1 MADLILFSIASMDR
15 KSPPFE
21 NVKTP
26 ESGGEARDAH
36 TLAAVKLKAY
46 LGIPVPD
53 PREDMTHYN
62 GEMEEAAERYIRFV
76 IEQIEAAGRN
86 ADPIIMI
93 EKKVDLSGYAEG
105 LSGTADCLIITEE
118 HLHIIEFHYGAEEKA
133 SAGDENSVNAEI
145 AGYALGVIGMYD
157 GIYGFETVTMTIVQP
172 RIDNLSSVTVDK
184 EDLLRWGEEV
194 LKPAFHLPK
203 LERIIG
209 REYMHGKPAGEKN
222 NTEKA
227 AEVRTRVEDPKGK
240 KRRMKMK
247 NEEVRTKVKTG
258 LTRWSYVSVW
268 EPQAVEEDRAKY
280 SVSVIIPKSDTKT
293 IQAIRDAIRAAYED
307 GEAKLRGNEKTVPP
321 MEQIKTPLRDGDL
334 ERPEDD
340 AYQDSYFVN
349 AKSFMA
355 PGIVDANRKPILD
368 HAEVYSGVYG
378 RVSMTFYA
386 YNTGTAR
393 GIACGL
399 NNLQKLMDGEA
410 LGGRISAE
418 EDFDDGFTMEEY
430 DFLT

>member
-76 IEQIEAAGRN
+76 IEQIEVAGRN
-86 ADPIIMI
+86 ADPIVMI

-157 GIYGFETVTMTIVQP
+157 GIYGFETVTMTILQP

-194 LKPAFHLPK
+194 LKPALRLAKP
-203 LERIIG
+203 ERIIG
-209 REYMHGKPAGEKN
+209 RAMHGKPAGEKN

>member
-1 MADLILFSIASMDR
+1 
-15 KSPPFE
+15 
-21 NVKTP
+21 
-26 ESGGEARDAH
+26 
-36 TLAAVKLKAY
+36 
-46 LGIPVPD
+46 
-53 PREDMTHYN
+53 
-62 GEMEEAAERYIRFV
+62 
-76 IEQIEAAGRN
+76 
-86 ADPIIMI
+86 
-93 EKKVDLSGYAEG
+93 
-105 LSGTADCLIITEE
+105 
-118 HLHIIEFHYGAEEKA
+118 
-133 SAGDENSVNAEI
+133 
-145 AGYALGVIGMYD
+145 MYD

>member
-15 KSPPFE
+15 KSPPSE
-21 NVKTP
+21 NAKSP

-53 PREDMTHYN
+53 PREDMPHYN
-62 GEMEEAAERYIRFV
+62 EEMEEAAERYKNFV

-86 ADPIIMI
+86 ADPIVMI

-105 LSGTADCLIITEE
+105 LSGTPDCVIITEE
-118 HLHIIEFHYGAEEKA
+118 HLHIIEFHYGAGEKA

-194 LKPAFHLPK
+194 LKPALRLAK

-209 REYMHGKPAGEKN
+209 REYMHGKPAGGKN

-240 KRRMKMK
+240 KRRIKMK

>member
-1 MADLILFSIASMDR
+1 
-15 KSPPFE
+15 
-21 NVKTP
+21 
-26 ESGGEARDAH
+26 
-36 TLAAVKLKAY
+36 
-46 LGIPVPD
+46 
-53 PREDMTHYN
+53 
-62 GEMEEAAERYIRFV
+62 
-76 IEQIEAAGRN
+76 
-86 ADPIIMI
+86 
-93 EKKVDLSGYAEG
+93 
-105 LSGTADCLIITEE
+105 
-118 HLHIIEFHYGAEEKA
+118 
-133 SAGDENSVNAEI
+133 
-145 AGYALGVIGMYD
+145 
-157 GIYGFETVTMTIVQP
+157 
-172 RIDNLSSVTVDK
+172 
-184 EDLLRWGEEV
+184 
-194 LKPAFHLPK
+194 
-203 LERIIG
+203 
-209 REYMHGKPAGEKN
+209 
-222 NTEKA
+222 
-227 AEVRTRVEDPKGK
+227 
-240 KRRMKMK
+240 
-247 NEEVRTKVKTG
+247 
-258 LTRWSYVSVW
+258 
-268 EPQAVEEDRAKY
+268 
-280 SVSVIIPKSDTKT
+280 
-293 IQAIRDAIRAAYED
+293 
-307 GEAKLRGNEKTVPP
+307 